1 MTDASPVIERVRQ
14 TDELDEV
21 EGDPEA
27 WVVERKRHHEEP
39 SRLDRLR
46 DWIAEGFTFEVG
58 LTVLV
63 VALMT
68 GYVYTK
74 LGPIWAN
81 STPAGGDMGAHVW
94 GPAFLRDELIPR
106 GRLSGWTPDWY
117 AGFPAYQFYMVV
129 PSVLI
134 LFLDVFLPYGVA
146 FKLVVVA
153 GPLAMPA
160 ACALFAWMVGFR
172 NPAPAIF
179 AWAGVFFLFDTSY
192 TIYGGN
198 LASTMAGEFAFS
210 LSLPIAIVYLGVAWR
225 GIRTGKHRALAAS
238 LLALCGL
245 CHIIPAF
252 FALAATAVFWLVR
265 PGRARPWWRV
275 ASIWWVVTMGSVAAL
290 LSAFWVVPF
299 AGRRAFVNDM
309 GWERTT
315 LYWENLFP
323 AELRWLVLLALVGVG
338 VSLYLR
344 HHGGIALSILA
355 LVTAV
360 AFRFIP
366 DGRLWNARILPFYHL
381 ILFFLAAVAVAEGL
395 RLLYRAGARA
405 VASRDGAGADS
416 PGSRAGETVA
426 VLALGSVLA
435 LGALAVDFH
444 EPWLPFSHTGADGA
458 FRFAGTTDRQANFI
472 PFWAQ
477 WNFSGYEGKPAYRE
491 YHDIVRAMDDIGTE
505 HGCGRAMWEYESELD
520 RYGTPMALMLLPF
533 WTDGCIGSM
542 EGLYFEASTTT
553 PYHFLNQDQ
562 LSTAPSNA
570 MRDLPYG
577 AGPPTADDFR
587 LGVQHL
593 QLMGVRYYMAFSD
606 SMLEFARAHP
616 DLTELEGEGSPP
628 WTVFQVAD
636 SELVAPLEHQPVVYS
651 NVTDGADRWLEPAV
665 AWYQDPVAQEVFWAS
680 SGPDDWERLDV
691 GDTAPRE
698 PLPPVQVTNVET
710 DTDRISFDVDQ
721 IGVPVLVRASYFPN
735 WKVSGGEG
743 PYRVTPNLMVVVPTD
758 THVDV
763 EYGWTAL
770 DIGAWV
776 MTIFGIVGVVVLA
789 RLPAVPG
796 CRPVDEAGP
805 DARAEPEAGP
815 DGPPELDEGGPD
827 GPDLGGPD
835 PPVAD
840 GSPPDAAP
848 AEPVPEAFTESVE
861 SAEL

>member
-21 EGDPEA
+21 ESDPEA
-27 WVVERKRHHEEP
+27 WVVERKRHHDEP
-39 SRLDRLR
+39 SRLDRVREL
-46 DWIAEGFTFEVG
+46 IADRFTFEVG

-63 VALMT
+63 VALT
-68 GYVYTK
+68 TWYVYLQ
-74 LGPIWAN
+74 LGPVWVD

-94 GPAFLRDELIPR
+94 GPAFLRDELLPR

-117 AGFPAYQFYMVV
+117 AGFPAFQFYMVV
-129 PSVLI
+129 PSLLI
-134 LFLDVFLPYGVA
+134 LFLDLFLPYGVA
-146 FKLVVVA
+146 FKAVVVA

-160 ACALFAWMVGFR
+160 ACAIFAWLVGFKH
-172 NPAPAIF
+172 PTPAIF
-179 AWAGVFFLFDTSY
+179 GLAGALFLFDTSY

-210 LSLPIAIVYLGVAWR
+210 LALPIAIVYLGVMWR
-225 GIRTGKHRALAAS
+225 GIRTGRHRALAAG
-238 LLALCGL
+238 LLALTGL

-252 FALAATAVFWLVR
+252 FALAATAVFWLFR
-265 PGRARPWWRV
+265 PRDAKPWSWWRV
-275 ASIWWVVTMGSVAAL
+275 SSLWWLATMGSVAAL

-315 LYWENLFP
+315 LYVENLFP
-323 AELRWLVLLALVGVG
+323 EDLRWLVLLAVVGAG
-338 VSLYLR
+338 VAIYLR
-344 HHGGIALSILA
+344 HQAGMAIVALTVVA
-355 LVTAV
+355 AV

-366 DGRLWNARILPFYHL
+366 DGRLWNARVLPFYHL
-381 ILFFLAAVAVAEGL
+381 ALFFLAAIAVAEGL
-395 RLLYRAGARA
+395 RLLARWVTRTVAPLFRADAESPTARA
-405 VASRDGAGADS
+405 SQS
-416 PGSRAGETVA
+416 VA
-426 VLALGSVLA
+426 VLALGSMLGF
-435 LGALAVDFH
+435 GALAVDFH

-491 YHDIVRAMDDIGTE
+491 YHDIVQAMDDIGTE

-636 SELVAPLEHQPVVYS
+636 SDLVVPLEHEPVVYN
-651 NVTDGADRWLEPAV
+651 NVTDGAERWLEPAV

-680 SGPDDWERLDV
+680 SGPDDWERLPV
-691 GDTAPRE
+691 GDTAPRA
-698 PLPPVQVTNVET
+698 PLPPVQVTSIET
-710 DTDRISFDVDQ
+710 DTDRISFEVDQ
-721 IGVPVLVRASYFPN
+721 VGVPVLVRASYFPN

-758 THVDV
+758 TQVDL

-776 MTIFGIVGVVVLA
+776 MTVFGIVGIVVLA
-789 RLPAVPG
+789 RQPAVREGWPIIRRDLDETDLQHADPSEADVEG
-796 CRPVDEAGP
+796 SDPVAREPDAVDPDAVEPDEPDDLGPEESVDEP
-805 DARAEPEAGP
+805 VEPP
-815 DGPPELDEGGPD
+815 
-827 GPDLGGPD
+827 
-835 PPVAD
+835 
-840 GSPPDAAP
+840 AP
-848 AEPVPEAFTESVE
+848 
-861 SAEL
+861 

>member
-14 TDELDEV
+14 NDEFDDA

-27 WVVERKRHHEEP
+27 WVVERKRHHDDP
-39 SRLDRLR
+39 SRWAQWRDR
-46 DWIAEGFTFEVG
+46 IAAGFTAESG
-58 LTVLV
+58 LTVIV
-63 VALMT
+63 VALT
-68 GYVYTK
+68 TVYVYLQ
-74 LGPIWAN
+74 LGPIWTD

-94 GPAFLRDELIPR
+94 GPAFLRDELLPR
-106 GRLSGWTPDWY
+106 GQLSGWTPDWY

-129 PSVLI
+129 PSLLI
-134 LFLDVFLPYGVA
+134 LFFDVFLPYGVA

-160 ACALFAWMVGFR
+160 ACAVFAWLLGFR
-172 NPAPAIF
+172 NPTPALF
-179 AWAGVFFLFDTSY
+179 GLAGAFFLFDTTY

-210 LSLPIAIVYLGVAWR
+210 LALPIAIVYLGVVWR
-225 GIRTGKHRALAAS
+225 GMRTGRHRALAAV

-252 FALAATAVFWLVR
+252 FALAATAVFWLFR
-265 PGRARPWWRV
+265 PGTARRWWR
-275 ASIWWVVTMGSVAAL
+275 ASSLWWVATMGLVAAL

-299 AGRRAFVNDM
+299 AGRRPFVNDM

-315 LYWENLFP
+315 LYWDNIFP
-323 AELRWLVLLALVGVG
+323 ADLRWLVLLALVGIG

-344 HHGGIALSILA
+344 HQAGIALSVLA
-355 LVTAV
+355 LVAVV

-381 ILFFLAAVAVAEGL
+381 VLFFLAAIAVAEGL
-395 RLLYRAGARA
+395 RLLYRAAART
-405 VASRDGAGADS
+405 VTPLFGNDPDS
-416 PGSRAGETVA
+416 AGSRATESVV
-426 VLALGSVLA
+426 VLALGSLLA
-435 LGALAVDFH
+435 FGALAVDFH
-444 EPWLPFSHTGADGA
+444 EPALPFSHTGADGA
-458 FRFAGTTDRQANFI
+458 FRFAGFTDRQENFI

-477 WNFSGYEGKPAYRE
+477 WNFSGYEAKPAYRE
-491 YHDIVRAMDDIGTE
+491 YHDIVQAMDDIGTE

-562 LSTAPSNA
+562 LSVAPSNA

-587 LGVQHL
+587 LGVEHL

-628 WTVFQVAD
+628 WTVFQVAGSD
-636 SELVAPLEHQPVVYS
+636 LVVPLENQPVVYS
-651 NVTDGADRWLEPAV
+651 DVSDAADDWLEPAV

-680 SGPDDWERLDV
+680 SGPDDWEELPS

-698 PLPPVQVTNVET
+698 PLPPVEIIDIDT
-710 DTDRISFDVDQ
+710 DTDRISFDVDEV
-721 IGVPVLVRASYFPN
+721 GVPVLVRASYFPN

-763 EYGWTAL
+763 EYGRTAI

-776 MTIFGIVGVVVLA
+776 LTIFGLVGVVVLA

-796 CRPVDEAGP
+796 CRPLDEADTVP
-805 DARAEPEAGP
+805 SAGAP
-815 DGPPELDEGGPD
+815 PTDGSDP
-827 GPDLGGPD
+827 PD
-835 PPVAD
+835 PAV
-840 GSPPDAAP
+840 P
-848 AEPVPEAFTESVE
+848 AEPDLAGELPPQSSLSDPASLSDPGNEDAVEPAES
-861 SAEL
+861 